1 MPRRTGRGPR
11 CCDRSCADAVRAVCS
26 VRTPPDCS
34 ASCRS
39 FRKLSLSCS
48 SDEQGSDDT
57 PPVQFALFDAVA
69 ALLQEFVADQACVV
83 ILDDLH
89 AADHDSLRLLHFLAR
104 DLPHTKLVV
113 IGTYRGDD
121 AVRTGADALLTKLS
135 REGRI
140 LPLRGLTES
149 QVGQLVEQIAGERA
163 AGDVVRTVH
172 RATNGNPLY
181 VDSITHLLVAEE
193 RLNPLESPAGDRGG
207 PGHPAVAP
215 EHARRDADTPRPT
228 STTSHAPCC
237 ASPPSSGAPS
247 RCRCSAWW
255 SVGSRTRLLDLLDD
269 AVNRGTIRIERQRCR
284 LVRLRAH
291 SGPRRPVPRARTESA
306 GGAALARR
314 QRSRGGPPR

>member
-1 MPRRTGRGPR
+1 MGAVLGGGRCPGVLAVDPGAAIGPATTGSLGVLG
-11 CCDRSCADAVRAVCS
+11 ADTARLQRLVPIVPEVTARL
-26 VRTPPDCS
+26 P
-34 ASCRS
+34 
-39 FRKLSLSCS
+39 
-48 SDEQGSDDT
+48 SDERDGDDA

-69 ALLQEFVADQACVV
+69 ALVQEFVADHACVV
-83 ILDDLH
+83 MLDDLH

-172 RATNGNPLY
+172 RATNGNPFY

-193 RLNPLESPAGDRGG
+193 RLNPLESP
-207 PGHPAVAP
+207 
-215 EHARRDADTPRPT
+215 RR
-228 STTSHAPCC
+228 S
-237 ASPPSSGAPS
+237 
-247 RCRCSAWW
+247 
-255 SVGSRTRLLDLLDD
+255 
-269 AVNRGTIRIERQRCR
+269 
-284 LVRLRAH
+284 
-291 SGPRRPVPRARTESA
+291 PRRAPDTLPLPPACVT
-306 GGAALARR
+306 RR
-314 QRSRGGPPR
+314 EHG